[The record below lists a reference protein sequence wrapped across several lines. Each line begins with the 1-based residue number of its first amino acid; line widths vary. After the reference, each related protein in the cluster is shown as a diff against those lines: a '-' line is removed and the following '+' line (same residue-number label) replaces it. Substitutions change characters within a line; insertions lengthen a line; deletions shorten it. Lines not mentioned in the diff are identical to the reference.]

1 MGSYLGKAGSSP
13 RPPAQGRADT
23 REKPATRRPA
33 RPLYQVHRVQH
44 VHRAQPARRHRPARR
59 PPNWDPANPAAFV
72 SEAWRRFPMKRPQNP
87 IMGSLPSDW
96 WESYL
101 KRNIWSLRHPRAT
114 WSPVT
119 VKISPPERR
128 PRPLFSV
135 SKEINSAG
143 PSEES
148 PGECGK
154 SPVLKALF
162 KCRKGRA
169 RTEEPLFPDS
179 SDSNRN
185 SATPCSAFKPLLKS
199 RATVSFVARP
209 GSLKRSLPSQNSD
222 HKRKKSSC
230 SSVALLA
237 SVRTHGPPS
246 TKRNAIS
253 SSYSSS
259 RYLSESWKR
268 HFSRTSIQTPEWPL
282 KKTGRNPNPHS
293 LVTPGSSGQ
302 PNREIPCLQS
312 GPRDPLT
319 MPCQQGCDV
328 TEEDPTSERQAGPS
342 KPTTEATT
350 GIVTDSIPETRVGTE
365 PPESLRR
372 PSSETVLSTHRSP
385 LLESSKNMLVPLGCS
400 QLEHL
405 QGISSDSKPST
416 ASIRV
421 SPSSPTAPVPDSN
434 WPSSTPQA
442 PRSAAPPHPSVMI
455 PTAPSTQ
462 NTLLGVVSS
471 PILHLPAS
479 VLPVETSAHSA
490 LRPVWGPVYSSE
502 VRDSSYSRISVM
514 AAGATSSSSF
524 STAPSILTSTFKP
537 IFGSVEPLTTM
548 PMTAPVSANQASPS
562 LTSASTYFFH
572 GLATT
577 SSLVTSAIPV
587 STSKDPGVDLNI
599 VTSTTSN
606 SYSVPSC
613 QAFLLGASQSFPPA
627 SDLIFPCQHPA
638 ISTVHTV
645 TIFSQ
650 VLTSA
655 IQISPL
661 RSTTKPK
668 GVSGPLPALGLS
680 SINQPTVTS
689 SISSVTSALTTSSR
703 SSPKSPLPSSQKSAS
718 QSSPGATDDQ
728 KQCSLQLAPVPS
740 FSTSFL
746 SGNSVVSPTQMPS
759 PAQMVLSKTIPP
771 VSGGLISSASIIHTP
786 TTSIQSG
793 FSSMLAGFPLS
804 EASSATFEVVRQ
816 NYQSAA
822 YSSAFGSTAPKPF
835 AFGGLVTPM
844 DCGEPEVI
852 VAAPQRSMSGARQSE
867 TPSTLAP
874 FVQCWNQSVQG
885 LPSQIT
891 PLASITARKTTS
903 GASSLVPFAQSTPL
917 PGAMKAGSSLDF
929 GMASPAVQG
938 SVGRDSIR
946 SRTPSFCIGT
956 KSKPPRN
963 REPGRS
969 RRHHTYKK

>member
-1 MGSYLGKAGSSP
+1 MGGYLGKAGSSP
-13 RPPAQGRADT
+13 RSPAQGRADA

-119 VKISPPERR
+119 VKISPPEPR

-135 SKEINSAG
+135 SKVINSAG

-169 RTEEPLFPDS
+169 RKEEPLFPDS
-179 SDSNRN
+179 SDSKRN
-185 SATPCSAFKPLLKS
+185 SATPGSAFKPLLKS
-199 RATVSFVARP
+199 GATVSFVARP
-209 GSLKRSLPSQNSD
+209 GSLKRGLPAQSSD
-222 HKRKKSSC
+222 HKRKKPSC

-237 SVRTHGPPS
+237 SVHTRGPPS
-246 TKRNAIS
+246 TKRNAIT
-253 SSYSSS
+253 SSYSSF
-259 RYLSESWKR
+259 RYPSESWKR

-282 KKTGRNPNPHS
+282 KKTGRNPNAHPS
-293 LVTPGSSGQ
+293 VTPGSSGQ
-302 PNREIPCLQS
+302 PNSEIPCLQS

-319 MPCQQGCDV
+319 TPCQQGCVV
-328 TEEDPTSERQAGPS
+328 TEEDPTSERQTGPS

-350 GIVTDSIPETRVGTE
+350 GIVTDSIPETRDGTE
-365 PPESLRR
+365 PPVPFSR
-372 PSSETVLSTHRSP
+372 PSSETVLGTHRSP
-385 LLESSKNMLVPLGCS
+385 QLESSKSMPVPPGCS

-405 QGISSDSKPST
+405 KGISSDSKPSA
-416 ASIRV
+416 ASIQV
-421 SPSSPTAPVPDSN
+421 SPSSPTASVPDSTRA
-434 WPSSTPQA
+434 SSTP
-442 PRSAAPPHPSVMI
+442 PRSAAPPSPSVMI
-455 PTAPSTQ
+455 STAPTTQ

-479 VLPVETSAHSA
+479 VLPAETSAHSA
-490 LRPVWGPVYSSE
+490 LGPVWGSVYSS
-502 VRDSSYSRISVM
+502 DSSYSRISVM
-514 AAGATSSSSF
+514 ARGASSSSSF
-524 STAPSILTSTFKP
+524 SAAPSILKSTFKP
-537 IFGSVEPLTTM
+537 TFGSVGPLTTM
-548 PMTAPVSANQASPS
+548 PMTAPVSAKQASPS

-572 GLATT
+572 GLATA

-587 STSKDPGVDLNI
+587 STSKDPGVNLNI

-613 QAFLLGASQSFPPA
+613 QAFLLGASQGFPPA
-627 SDLIFPCQHPA
+627 TDFIFPCQHPA
-638 ISTVHTV
+638 VSTVHTV

-668 GVSGPLPALGLS
+668 GVSGPLPTLGLS
-680 SINQPTVTS
+680 SITQPTVTS
-689 SISSVTSALTTSSR
+689 SISNVTSALTKSLR
-703 SSPKSPLPSSQKSAS
+703 SSPTSPFPPSQKSTS
-718 QSSPGATDDQ
+718 QSSPGATDSQ

-746 SGNSVVSPTQMPS
+746 SGNSVVSPTQIPAS
-759 PAQMVLSKTIPP
+759 AQMVLSKTIPP
-771 VSGGLISSASIIHTP
+771 VSGGLASSASIIHTSA
-786 TTSIQSG
+786 SIQSSFG
-793 FSSMLAGFPLS
+793 SMLAGFPFS
-804 EASSATFEVVRQ
+804 EASSATLGVVRQ
-816 NYQSAA
+816 NHQSGA
-822 YSSAFGSTAPKPF
+822 YSSAFGITAPKPF

-852 VAAPQRSMSGARQSE
+852 VTAPQRSMSGARQGE

-874 FVQCWNQSVQG
+874 FVQCWNQSMQG

-903 GASSLVPFAQSTPL
+903 GAPSLVPFAQSTPP
-917 PGAMKAGSSLDF
+917 PGAIKAGSSLDF
-929 GMASPAVQG
+929 GMSSPTVQG
-938 SVGRDSIR
+938 SVGKDSIR

-956 KSKPPRN
+956 KSKTTRN

>member
-1 MGSYLGKAGSSP
+1 
-13 RPPAQGRADT
+13 
-23 REKPATRRPA
+23 
-33 RPLYQVHRVQH
+33 
-44 VHRAQPARRHRPARR
+44 
-59 PPNWDPANPAAFV
+59 
-72 SEAWRRFPMKRPQNP
+72 MKRPQNP

-135 SKEINSAG
+135 SKVINSAG

-162 KCRKGRA
+162 KCRKGRT
-169 RTEEPLFPDS
+169 RREEEPLFPDS
-179 SDSNRN
+179 SDSKRN
-185 SATPCSAFKPLLKS
+185 SATPGSAFKPLLKKG
-199 RATVSFVARP
+199 AAVSFVARP
-209 GSLKRSLPSQNSD
+209 GSLKRGLPAQSSD

-237 SVRTHGPPS
+237 SVRTRGPPS
-246 TKRNAIS
+246 TKRNAIT

-259 RYLSESWKR
+259 SYLSESWKR

-282 KKTGRNPNPHS
+282 KKTGRNPNPHP

-302 PNREIPCLQS
+302 PNSEIPYLQS

-319 MPCQQGCDV
+319 TPCQQGCVV

-342 KPTTEATT
+342 KPTTEATA
-350 GIVTDSIPETRVGTE
+350 GIVTDSIPETRDGTE
-365 PPESLRR
+365 PPVSLSR
-372 PSSETVLSTHRSP
+372 PSSETVLGTHRSP
-385 LLESSKNMLVPLGCS
+385 QRESSKSVPVPPGCS

-405 QGISSDSKPST
+405 QGISSDSKPSA
-416 ASIRV
+416 ASIQV
-421 SPSSPTAPVPDSN
+421 SPSSPTAPVPDSTR
-434 WPSSTPQA
+434 PSSTP
-442 PRSAAPPHPSVMI
+442 PRSAAPPPPSVMI
-455 PTAPSTQ
+455 PTAPTTQ

-479 VLPVETSAHSA
+479 VLPAETSAHSA
-490 LRPVWGPVYSSE
+490 LEPVWGSVYSS
-502 VRDSSYSRISVM
+502 DSSYSRISVM
-514 AAGATSSSSF
+514 AGGASSSSSF
-524 STAPSILTSTFKP
+524 STAPSILKSTFKP
-537 IFGSVEPLTTM
+537 IFGSVGPLTTM
-548 PMTAPVSANQASPS
+548 PMTAPVSAKQASPS

-572 GLATT
+572 GLATA
-577 SSLVTSAIPV
+577 SSLVTSAIPG
-587 STSKDPGVDLNI
+587 STSKDPGVDLNL

-613 QAFLLGASQSFPPA
+613 QAFLLGASQGFPPA
-627 SDLIFPCQHPA
+627 TDFIFPCQHPA
-638 ISTVHTV
+638 VSTVHTV

-661 RSTTKPK
+661 RSTTKPQ
-668 GVSGPLPALGLS
+668 GVSGPLPTLGLS
-680 SINQPTVTS
+680 PIIQPTGTS
-689 SISSVTSALTTSSR
+689 SISNVTSALTTSLR
-703 SSPKSPLPSSQKSAS
+703 SSPTSPFPPSQKSTS
-718 QSSPGATDDQ
+718 QSSPGATDGQ

-746 SGNSVVSPTQMPS
+746 SGNSIVSPTQMPAS
-759 PAQMVLSKTIPP
+759 AQMLLSKTIPP
-771 VSGGLISSASIIHTP
+771 VSVGLASSASIIHTSA
-786 TTSIQSG
+786 SIQSG
-793 FSSMLAGFPLS
+793 FSSMLAGFPFS
-804 EASSATFEVVRQ
+804 EASSATLGVVRQ
-816 NYQSAA
+816 NHQSGA

-852 VAAPQRSMSGARQSE
+852 VAAPQRSMSGARQGE

-874 FVQCWNQSVQG
+874 FVQCWNQSMQG

-903 GASSLVPFAQSTPL
+903 GAPSLVPFAQSTPP
-917 PGAMKAGSSLDF
+917 PGAIKAGCSLDF
-929 GMASPAVQG
+929 GMSSPAVQG
-938 SVGRDSIR
+938 SVGKESIR
-946 SRTPSFCIGT
+946 PRTPSFCIGT
-956 KSKPPRN
+956 KSKTARN